1 MARIAKSL
9 YHCSAHWENTTE
21 QNDDFELHIAL
32 QVGMPCMTARRLG
45 SHLQDY
51 TSLPVIAEALSA
63 FVTFADVILHT
74 HNDLYRSLFESRL
87 DSETY

>member
-1 MARIAKSL
+1 
-9 YHCSAHWENTTE
+9 
-21 QNDDFELHIAL
+21 
-32 QVGMPCMTARRLG
+32 MTARRLG